1 MTENMN
7 VKSGGKASSKYVG
20 LQSRKLREYITGY
33 LFITPAVGLIFLFG
47 IFPVGFALYVSLHKW
62 RLKQGDFIGL
72 TNYVMAID
80 KLAYLLVFALALLAF
95 VGAYLMLR
103 KMVRDG
109 VQGKQWLYAIPG
121 LVQAASLLALLRWG
135 ILLLPQVLGIAD
147 KLRGLE
153 RTQEVFMQL
162 LGEAFRTEAVLS
174 ALYLFLGFLVGG
186 VLSGWL
192 ASRVLGRAQAL
203 QYQIQFAL
211 IWTAITAGVLLSWF
225 TFQQVALVYQQAF
238 VDGTDPGIWPQIIT
252 ISSGVVLIGL
262 AWFFWKSAE
271 KRAGT
276 TAFWWRILAA
286 FGLLVGGWILIGE
299 LPMILASGDPDLW
312 EGLKV
317 TVFFSVFTVPFQLA
331 ISLFLSVL
339 LFQKMWGSNLF
350 RILYFLPYVTPAVAS
365 AAIFKQIFS
374 NRQSSPANM
383 LLQSLGMEPLKWLY
397 EPTGIFTLLA
407 RGVGLNDWPA
417 WAAGPS
423 LALAVVILHSIWTF
437 VGYDTVIYL
446 AGLGNISKELLDA
459 AAVDGANK
467 WEIFW
472 QIIFPLLSP
481 TTYFLSLIAII
492 GTFKAFNTIWI
503 FRDSLALGTTDT
515 FSVMIFI
522 EFFEKLRYGYASALS
537 FVLFVIILGLTVVNN
552 RIQGSRVFYG

>member
-1 MTENMN
+1 
-7 VKSGGKASSKYVG
+7 
-20 LQSRKLREYITGY
+20 
-33 LFITPAVGLIFLFG
+33 
-47 IFPVGFALYVSLHKW
+47 
-62 RLKQGDFIGL
+62 
-72 TNYVMAID
+72 
-80 KLAYLLVFALALLAF
+80 
-95 VGAYLMLR
+95 
-103 KMVRDG
+103 
-109 VQGKQWLYAIPG
+109 
-121 LVQAASLLALLRWG
+121 
-135 ILLLPQVLGIAD
+135 
-147 KLRGLE
+147 
-153 RTQEVFMQL
+153 
-162 LGEAFRTEAVLS
+162 
-174 ALYLFLGFLVGG
+174 
-186 VLSGWL
+186 
-192 ASRVLGRAQAL
+192 
-203 QYQIQFAL
+203 
-211 IWTAITAGVLLSWF
+211 
-225 TFQQVALVYQQAF
+225 
-238 VDGTDPGIWPQIIT
+238 
-252 ISSGVVLIGL
+252 
-262 AWFFWKSAE
+262 
-271 KRAGT
+271 
-276 TAFWWRILAA
+276 
-286 FGLLVGGWILIGE
+286 
-299 LPMILASGDPDLW
+299 
-312 EGLKV
+312 
-317 TVFFSVFTVPFQLA
+317 
-331 ISLFLSVL
+331 
-339 LFQKMWGSNLF
+339 
-350 RILYFLPYVTPAVAS
+350 
-365 AAIFKQIFS
+365 
-374 NRQSSPANM
+374 M